1 MAIAPAFVTE
11 LDATESGAA
20 AAAATETE
28 GDVMGVTSKELGKF

>member
-20 AAAATETE
+20 ATAAAEME
-28 GDVMGVTSKELGKF
+28 VDVIGRTSKELRKD